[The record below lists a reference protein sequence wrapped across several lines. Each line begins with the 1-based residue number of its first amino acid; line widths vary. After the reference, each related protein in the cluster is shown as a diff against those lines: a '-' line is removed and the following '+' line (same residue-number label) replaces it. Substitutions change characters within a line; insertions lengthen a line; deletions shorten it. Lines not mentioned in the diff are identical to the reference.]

1 MFINIHS
8 RRLDKKGEY
17 MEDNLNL
24 KLQELRKKNNL
35 SQAEVAEYLHVSRQ
49 AISQWENGKAS
60 PDIENIKKMCKLYG
74 VSVGD
79 ILGLEQE
86 EKPKKNLEEDI
97 YAILEVLVI
106 VVVLSLTSQIEILG
120 IVFSVIMIIRAFV
133 GKMKTKWIIVFV
145 SVVALILSI
154 RYTSQIFGYYRLIEH
169 L

>member
-1 MFINIHS
+1 
-8 RRLDKKGEY
+8 

-60 PDIENIKKMCKLYG
+60 PDIENIKKMCQLYHI
-74 VSVGD
+74 SVGD
-79 ILGLEQE
+79 LLGLEN
-86 EKPKKNLEEDI
+86 EKKEQPRKSIEGDI
-97 YAILEVLVI
+97 YAILELLVI
-106 VVVLSLTSQIEILG
+106 VIILSLTSKIEILG
-120 IVFSVIMIIRAFV
+120 IVISVFMMIRALIS
-133 GKMKTKWIIVFV
+133 KMQTKWLVVFV

-154 RYTSQIFGYYRLIEH
+154 RYTSQIFGYYRLLEY